1 MKRHSRRT
9 IVAAAGCSMLLGAT
23 LSACTDQAEP
33 PAQPEPPAAVAP
45 AAEGSVDDQYV
56 RVCYNPETKER
67 VEDEQCPQEEG
78 DGEGGNTVVN
88 NNYHSGGS
96 PLTPLLWYYIGRMSA
111 QGTGPIIPA
120 VGSQVADNM
129 GSTEK
134 PKNGTI
140 VRNVSRDQ
148 RSFADS
154 YRSSK
159 DVSYTGDGKSTRSK
173 SEAENH
179 RSEALKKKSGG
190 SNGGKNPD
198 AVKNKSPQKKS
209 GGFGKSGASRG
220 GHGG

>member
-1 MKRHSRRT
+1 MKRRKRRT
-9 IVAAAGCSMLLGAT
+9 ILAAVGCSVLLGGA
-23 LSACTDQAEP
+23 LNNWSDQAEP
-33 PAQPEPPAAVAP
+33 PAQPEPQAAEAP
-45 AAEGSVDDQYV
+45 AAEGSVDDEYV

-67 VEDEQCPQEEG
+67 VEDEQCPHEEG
-78 DGEGGNTVVN
+78 DGDGGDTVVN
-88 NNYHSGGS
+88 NNNSGGS

-111 QGTGPIIPA
+111 RGTGPIIPA

-129 GSTEK
+129 GSTQK

-159 DVSYTGDGKSTRSK
+159 DVSYTGDGKTTRSK

-179 RSEALKKKSGG
+179 RSEALKKNSGS
-190 SNGGKNPD
+190 SNAGKNQD
-198 AVKNKSPQKKS
+198 AVKKS